1 MDKAKFI
8 EVFFGS
14 SLGFGFA
21 LLAEFI
27 IKKVA
32 KHFDINKTK
41 NNLENELRHIY
52 YAYYDEEAQA
62 VTTGKVF
69 LETPIWDT
77 VINTGIMLVMLKQD
91 EGYYNEILSIYCLL
105 KVTEKMEAEDNED
118 YYEYI
123 QDNKEQIVGSISSI
137 IFNN

>member
-1 MDKAKFI
+1 MDGAKLF
-8 EVFFGS
+8 EAFLGS
-14 SLGFGFA
+14 FLGFGFA

-27 IKKVA
+27 IKQVA

-41 NNLENELRHIY
+41 SNLKNELGHIFN
-52 YAYYDEEAQA
+52 AYYDEEAQA

-77 VINTGIMLVMLKQD
+77 VINTGVMLVMLKRD
-91 EGYYNEILSIYCLL
+91 EAYYNEILSIYCLH
-105 KVTEKMEAEDNED
+105 KEIEKMEAEDNED

-123 QDNKEQIVGSISSI
+123 QDNKEQIVESISSI
-137 IFNN
+137 IFSN